1 MEQVKTN
8 HNKSNINLAQ
18 AFAEASKLSISF
30 VFYPVILL
38 LIGLWLDKK
47 YNTTPL
53 FIILSIVIGMLI
65 FIYQASKIVR
75 KLRK

>member
-18 AFAEASKLSISF
+18 AFAEAGKLSISF